1 MPFFEKNLA
10 VSTHEVLIQGI
21 GFDWAVLTK
30 ALTEVKHLETL
41 R

>member
-1 MPFFEKNLA
+1 MPFFEETWLF
-10 VSTHEVLIQGI
+10 VHYEVLIQGI

-30 ALTEVKHLETL
+30 ALTEVKHLGTL